1 MATVNAARRCNIQVH
16 ARRKMCDECFQTSLQ
31 VNLEVILFNEVIRAR
46 CAVLCVTR
54 FNESI
59 CVVPH
64 NSLAQ
69 PAVAQLH
76 HSCSN

>member
-1 MATVNAARRCNIQVH
+1 METGNAARGCNIQVDAH
-16 ARRKMCDECFQTSLQ
+16 SKMYDECFQTSLQ
-31 VNLEVILFNEVIRAR
+31 VNLEVILLNKVIKAR

-54 FNESI
+54 FNECI

-64 NSLAQ
+64 KLLAQ